1 MAHEDVGRIAELI
14 KRVAKG
20 RTVLMVEHNLK
31 VVANLSDTI
40 TVLQR
45 GAILA
50 QGTYA
55 EVSENPEVVQAY
67 MGTGHG

>member
-1 MAHEDVGRIAELI
+1 MGRIAELI